1 MLADAEGAVFV
12 AQIREAAYTCHVEYI
27 GVIAELAHGFELGR
41 YPDGRPYTVVTD
53 RLAPKRPGF
62 IAQEVAFLKTITKK
76 RIKATGTG
84 KLKHGTCGK
93 RHLNAHMSGK
103 KIRQLRRK
111 GVTTGAIVKKYLIAM
126 GEY

>member
-1 MLADAEGAVFV
+1 MAKK
-12 AQIREAAYTCHVEYI
+12 Q
-27 GVIAELAHGFELGR
+27 
-41 YPDGRPYTVVTD
+41 
-53 RLAPKRPGF
+53 
-62 IAQEVAFLKTITKK
+62 KTNKSVKK

-84 KLKHGTCGK
+84 KLKHSACGK

-111 GVTTGAIVKKYLIAM
+111 GVTTGAVVKKYLLAM